1 MQSEYGTIDFDP
13 DSMGDV
19 VGGDKLTYD
28 EYLDILMRSGKN
40 VRGWFEM
47 CYFETAL
54 EFAGQVEK
62 INKDNICFKRIYVCG
77 MFMDG
82 ECFNVNEFV
91 ASNDG
96 YCLIVPEVIA
106 YISKKMDIANDFN
119 GVIVDTYKKTQ
130 YVPLLEIIGCHR
142 SGTREGLDCI
152 MEAADEM
159 IKDEKFREVLY
170 AYLLLPATQQ
180 KLQTQRLYEKV
191 KRLPIFP
198 IRTRSGVE
206 YVPYS
211 KDIYTH
217 DNKVSDNDFKI
228 LETKILKYESAQAII
243 GPNDRINELSQE
255 VYEARY
261 QNNLIAY
268 IRSNRDVKEKAF
280 YVLNEYKNNLTNFR
294 RCHITLKG
302 MISEIPMKFISGSYQ
317 TGIWINDYTK

>member
-1 MQSEYGTIDFDP
+1 MSNKQKDSKWQKLKKEFYGTKTCVQSEYGTIDFDP

-19 VGGDKLTYD
+19 VGGDRLTYD

-82 ECFNVNEFV
+82 ECFNVDEFV

-130 YVPLLEIIGCHR
+130 YMFRYLKLLVAIEVVQ
-142 SGTREGLDCI
+142 
-152 MEAADEM
+152 
-159 IKDEKFREVLY
+159 EKIWTAL
-170 AYLLLPATQQ
+170 Q
-180 KLQTQRLYEKV
+180 KQL
-191 KRLPIFP
+191 
-198 IRTRSGVE
+198 
-206 YVPYS
+206 
-211 KDIYTH
+211 
-217 DNKVSDNDFKI
+217 
-228 LETKILKYESAQAII
+228 
-243 GPNDRINELSQE
+243 
-255 VYEARY
+255 
-261 QNNLIAY
+261 
-268 IRSNRDVKEKAF
+268 
-280 YVLNEYKNNLTNFR
+280 
-294 RCHITLKG
+294 
-302 MISEIPMKFISGSYQ
+302 MK
-317 TGIWINDYTK
+317 

>member
-106 YISKKMDIANDFN
+106 YIQED
-119 GVIVDTYKKTQ
+119 G
-130 YVPLLEIIGCHR
+130 
-142 SGTREGLDCI
+142 
-152 MEAADEM
+152 
-159 IKDEKFREVLY
+159 
-170 AYLLLPATQQ
+170 
-180 KLQTQRLYEKV
+180 
-191 KRLPIFP
+191 
-198 IRTRSGVE
+198 
-206 YVPYS
+206 YS
-211 KDIYTH
+211 
-217 DNKVSDNDFKI
+217 
-228 LETKILKYESAQAII
+228 E
-243 GPNDRINELSQE
+243 
-255 VYEARY
+255 
-261 QNNLIAY
+261 
-268 IRSNRDVKEKAF
+268 
-280 YVLNEYKNNLTNFR
+280 
-294 RCHITLKG
+294 
-302 MISEIPMKFISGSYQ
+302 
-317 TGIWINDYTK
+317 

>member
-119 GVIVDTYKKTQ
+119 GVIVDT
-130 YVPLLEIIGCHR
+130 R
-142 SGTREGLDCI
+142 S
-152 MEAADEM
+152 
-159 IKDEKFREVLY
+159 
-170 AYLLLPATQQ
+170 P
-180 KLQTQRLYEKV
+180 
-191 KRLPIFP
+191 
-198 IRTRSGVE
+198 
-206 YVPYS
+206 
-211 KDIYTH
+211 
-217 DNKVSDNDFKI
+217 
-228 LETKILKYESAQAII
+228 
-243 GPNDRINELSQE
+243 
-255 VYEARY
+255 
-261 QNNLIAY
+261 
-268 IRSNRDVKEKAF
+268 
-280 YVLNEYKNNLTNFR
+280 R
-294 RCHITLKG
+294 RR
-302 MISEIPMKFISGSYQ
+302 
-317 TGIWINDYTK
+317 

>member
-1 MQSEYGTIDFDP
+1 M
-13 DSMGDV
+13 
-19 VGGDKLTYD
+19 
-28 EYLDILMRSGKN
+28 
-40 VRGWFEM
+40 
-47 CYFETAL
+47 
-54 EFAGQVEK
+54 
-62 INKDNICFKRIYVCG
+62 
-77 MFMDG
+77 
-82 ECFNVNEFV
+82 
-91 ASNDG
+91 
-96 YCLIVPEVIA
+96 
-106 YISKKMDIANDFN
+106 
-119 GVIVDTYKKTQ
+119 
-130 YVPLLEIIGCHR
+130 
-142 SGTREGLDCI
+142 DCI
-152 MEAADEM
+152 IEAADEM

-191 KRLPIFP
+191 KGLPIFP

-280 YVLNEYKNNLTNFR
+280 YVLNEYKNNLTNCR

-302 MISEIPMKFISGSYQ
+302 MISEIPMEFISGSYQ